1 MKNRD
6 KMSKINLIMSVIS
19 LDIVIVIL
27 CFNLGKI
34 YLTIILGIGII
45 IELNL
50 LIRYLTERNLT
61 EKSKLEYSNSTKR
74 HSAMKFF
81 GNQRSADGGKNSFCD
96 IQEDYNDFIKNV
108 YEPLREKDPNY
119 IKREIIGKDSSNQ
132 YNIYAYTFEPR
143 YFQQHI
149 LLVSGIHADEEDAV
163 ASLGK
168 IMQIIT
174 EESGMDG
181 DILYMRQNVK
191 ISVIPVA
198 NPWGFSQKPKKR
210 NNVSGYTLQSFDKK
224 KNIKEV
230 DYIKKYIN
238 RIKSDLSFMVDMHTT
253 TNDSYLDFYGVIHKN
268 CPNVRTLFRVNSW
281 LCTRYNFRSN
291 IDININRYLSTRLD
305 LGARI
310 TDRNAPG
317 TTAGRLMTICATQPP
332 YLPILVEENAHPQN
346 EEYIQQNPRGML
358 YGDNIYRYNLLGE
371 LSRTGYLNEKNT
383 YLNGS
388 FAMNLDMGFL
398 TKGLKAEI
406 MFSYDASEGRWIN
419 RKLDTYKDGASCSS
433 PA

>member
-19 LDIVIVIL
+19 LDIVIVII

-81 GNQRSADGGKNSFCD
+81 GNQPSADGGKNSFCD

-174 EESGMDG
+174 EE
-181 DILYMRQNVK
+181 
-191 ISVIPVA
+191 
-198 NPWGFSQKPKKR
+198 
-210 NNVSGYTLQSFDKK
+210 
-224 KNIKEV
+224 
-230 DYIKKYIN
+230 
-238 RIKSDLSFMVDMHTT
+238 
-253 TNDSYLDFYGVIHKN
+253 
-268 CPNVRTLFRVNSW
+268 
-281 LCTRYNFRSN
+281 
-291 IDININRYLSTRLD
+291 
-305 LGARI
+305 
-310 TDRNAPG
+310 
-317 TTAGRLMTICATQPP
+317 
-332 YLPILVEENAHPQN
+332 
-346 EEYIQQNPRGML
+346 
-358 YGDNIYRYNLLGE
+358 
-371 LSRTGYLNEKNT
+371 
-383 YLNGS
+383 
-388 FAMNLDMGFL
+388 
-398 TKGLKAEI
+398 
-406 MFSYDASEGRWIN
+406 
-419 RKLDTYKDGASCSS
+419 
-433 PA
+433 

>member
-61 EKSKLEYSNSTKR
+61 EKSKLEYPNSTKR

-81 GNQRSADGGKNSFCD
+81 GNQPSADGGKNSFCD

-149 LLVSGIHADEEDAV
+149 LLVSGIHADEEGAV

-230 DYIKKYIN
+230 YYIKKYIN

-281 LCTRYNFRSN
+281 LCDQYAKEGRNVDDQYFGYRTSSCTLNYYCYKVLGIPSSTLE
-291 IDININRYLSTRLD
+291 LSDYHWDSKKNTSKV
-305 LGARI
+305 I
-310 TDRNAPG
+310 TMGVTMWLNY
-317 TTAGRLMTICATQPP
+317 I
-332 YLPILVEENAHPQN
+332 
-346 EEYIQQNPRGML
+346 IQQVNDE
-358 YGDNIYRYNLLGE
+358 Y
-371 LSRTGYLNEKNT
+371 KN
-383 YLNGS
+383 
-388 FAMNLDMGFL
+388 MGNDIPSDKYKKV
-398 TKGLKAEI
+398 KG
-406 MFSYDASEGRWIN
+406 
-419 RKLDTYKDGASCSS
+419 
-433 PA
+433 